1 MATTEQLLQGEFRRL
16 MDDRYRLSI
25 PSTLADPLTTAGP
38 DCIAVKERPGAISLW
53 SAGSWETRL
62 EAGLQVVRE
71 KIQAGR
77 LEGRIDQVQQ
87 LGRLLSTRQRH
98 VQLGGRGRLLIPEGF
113 REFLGVEPGSEVI
126 VIGAAVCVELWEPT
140 AWLDCLQIQIPQFR
154 ELFDD
159 LSG

>member
-1 MATTEQLLQGEFRRL
+1 MAQSDQLLQGEFRRL

-25 PSTLADPLTTAGP
+25 PSSLADPLTAAGP
-38 DCIAVKERPGAISLW
+38 ECIAVKERPGAISLW

-62 EAGLQVVRE
+62 DAGLQVVRE

-77 LEGRIDQVQQ
+77 LEGKIDQVQQ
-87 LGRLLSTRQRH
+87 LGRLLSTRQRS
-98 VQLGGRGRLLIPEGF
+98 VQLAGRGRLLIPEGF
-113 REFLGVEPGSEVI
+113 REFLGVEPGGEVI
-126 VIGAAVCVELWEPT
+126 VIGAAVCVELWQPT
-140 AWLDCLQIQIPQFR
+140 SWLDCLQVQIPQFR

>member
-25 PSTLADPLTTAGP
+25 PSTLADPLTTSGP

>member
-1 MATTEQLLQGEFRRL
+1 MARTEQLLQGEFRRL

-140 AWLDCLQIQIPQFR
+140 AWLDCLQAV
-154 ELFDD
+154 
-159 LSG
+159 

>member
-98 VQLGGRGRLLIPEGF
+98 VQLGVRGRLLIPEGF

>member
-38 DCIAVKERPGAISLW
+38 DCIAVKVRPGAISLW

-77 LEGRIDQVQQ
+77 LEGRIYYVMKF
-87 LGRLLSTRQRH
+87 SP
-98 VQLGGRGRLLIPEGF
+98 IFESF
-113 REFLGVEPGSEVI
+113 
-126 VIGAAVCVELWEPT
+126 
-140 AWLDCLQIQIPQFR
+140 
-154 ELFDD
+154 
-159 LSG
+159 